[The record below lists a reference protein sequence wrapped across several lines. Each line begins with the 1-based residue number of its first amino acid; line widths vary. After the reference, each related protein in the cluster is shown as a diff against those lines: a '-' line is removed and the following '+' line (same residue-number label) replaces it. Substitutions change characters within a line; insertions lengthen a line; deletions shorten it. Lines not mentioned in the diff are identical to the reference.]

1 MANFCLVELLETN
14 PFFSNIRLK
23 PVQWRII
30 DFGNI
35 KLLSKTPWP
44 KTEILKFLHPP
55 KTYLWN
61 VPGPTGQVPAP
72 GLIHKEVPE
81 DNTKF
86 ITTTGSLNSISMTVE
101 LGNTVFNPSLSLGHS
116 KNPII
121 TKSYNLP
128 WPNVNFVAIDSLGKK
143 FWCCV
148 GGRTTLSCQPRF
160 ITLHFWI
167 FTKTWHKIRQSKVDD
182 FYIAIFIKQ
191 KIFNFQITEN
201 NFNIAFQNPI
211 RSFYQ
216 RKNVISFLSKSVIF
230 VPRSDILY
238 RNAAKLPQNLPFLGV
253 KSDLIRRLKVEK
265 CSLSGLFTL
274 LSEIGQEMNL

>member
-1 MANFCLVELLETN
+1 MTHYQF
-14 PFFSNIRLK
+14 RK
-23 PVQWRII
+23 Y
-30 DFGNI
+30 I

-101 LGNTVFNPSLSLGHS
+101 LDNTVFNPSLSLGHS

-191 KIFNFQITEN
+191 KVFNFQITEN

-216 RKNVISFLSKSVIF
+216 KIYQFRKIGYFLSKFDCHNFRSFLSKSVIF
-230 VPRSDILY
+230 VPISDILY
-238 RNAAKLPQNLPFLGV
+238 RNGAKLP
-253 KSDLIRRLKVEK
+253 
-265 CSLSGLFTL
+265 
-274 LSEIGQEMNL
+274 